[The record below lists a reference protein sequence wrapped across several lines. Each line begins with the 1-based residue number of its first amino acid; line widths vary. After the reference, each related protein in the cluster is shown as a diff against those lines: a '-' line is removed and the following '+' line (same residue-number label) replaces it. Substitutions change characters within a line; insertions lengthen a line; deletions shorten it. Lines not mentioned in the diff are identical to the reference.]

1 MLLDVLWVFSTK
13 RDSQQSD
20 ADFAILPVDVSKTA
34 SQLFVRFVS
43 STRQKRLVY
52 ESRSIVFHSLFLS
65 HMMAETT

>member
-34 SQLFVRFVS
+34 SQSFVRFVS
-43 STRQKRLVY
+43 ST
-52 ESRSIVFHSLFLS
+52 
-65 HMMAETT
+65 